1 MTLKELRTQWE
12 KGRKILLALS
22 TPSRDKVYVLLHN
35 PHSKSDIR
43 AEFSIF
49 EYTENEDGWTMYVN
63 PNYSE
68 FEHIEQGLE
77 YINQQFEKFL
87 PGK

>member
-1 MTLKELRTQWE
+1 MKLKEIRSQME
-12 KGRKILLALS
+12 KGRTVLLAVPN
-22 TPSRDKVYVLLHN
+22 PSQDTVMVLLHN
-35 PHSKSDIR
+35 PYNKDNIR

-49 EYTENEDGWTMYVN
+49 EYTVSEQGWTVSID

-77 YINQQFEKFL
+77 YINRKFEKFL
-87 PGK
+87 PR